1 MGLLTVAVWV
11 TTMSVA
17 ATYLAAQIALM
28 LWDTNHREP
37 WKIMGYIERGST
49 WVLLGVSGL
58 IFLVHTYCFITWIRR
73 LRKDRKDK
81 GLSERDMVFMA
92 IRWIRKLWKVKKDK
106 MVLRDECEAESQ
118 NALVKES
125 VFVFVLIYNTQL
137 IKQAVMCGTLVV
149 LPCGISDLLSCAA

>member
-1 MGLLTVAVWV
+1 
-11 TTMSVA
+11 MSVA

-49 WVLLGVSGL
+49 LVLLGVSGL

-81 GLSERDMVFMA
+81 GLSRDGDEGLNQPGGF
-92 IRWIRKLWKVKKDK
+92 LDDEKVIPNSD
-106 MVLRDECEAESQ
+106 V
-118 NALVKES
+118 
-125 VFVFVLIYNTQL
+125 YNVTF
-137 IKQAVMCGTLVV
+137 QAGTS
-149 LPCGISDLLSCAA
+149 GY